1 MARDVERTGRKL
13 AHLQREKIV
22 QVALNLLNEVGLDGL
37 TMRRL
42 ADHLN
47 VQVAALYWHFKNKQE
62 LLNAMAEAM
71 LADCSRDIS
80 DTEDWT
86 QRLQTLAQNL
96 RQALLAYHDGARVFA
111 GTYVTEENTLRSAE
125 IFCRTLYQAGYQ
137 PSSVFGAAWTI
148 GYYIIGFTIEEQAFL
163 SSVDTAQRVMLAGAL
178 PNPEFPTLS
187 MLQPFFENWD
197 FDARFRYGLGLII
210 EGLRKERDEQVK
222 EDRSADV

>member
-1 MARDVERTGRKL
+1 MARDVDRTGRKL

-42 ADHLN
+42 ADHLD

-62 LLNAMAEAM
+62 LLNAMADAM
-71 LADCSRDIS
+71 LADFDRDIP

-86 QRLQTLAQNL
+86 QRLQAIAQNF
-96 RQALLAYHDGARVFA
+96 RQALLAYRDGARVFA

-125 IFCRTLYQAGYQ
+125 ILCSTLYLAGYL

-163 SSVDTAQRVMLAGAL
+163 SSVDVARRSILARAL
-178 PNPEFPTLS
+178 PNSEFPTLS

-197 FDARFRYGLGLII
+197 FDARFKYGLGLII
-210 EGLRKERDEQVK
+210 EGLRKERSEQAK
-222 EDRSADV
+222 EDRNAH